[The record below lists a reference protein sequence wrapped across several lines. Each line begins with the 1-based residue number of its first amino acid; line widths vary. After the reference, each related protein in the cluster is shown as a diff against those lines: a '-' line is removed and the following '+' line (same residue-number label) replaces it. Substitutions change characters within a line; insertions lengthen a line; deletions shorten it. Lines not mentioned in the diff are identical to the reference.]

1 MCSLLL
7 DLFPFTLA
15 SRRGPDH
22 SRWFAESEPRR
33 GRPKPREPRGRTG
46 LGPCALD
53 GLLNE
58 PGRTGLFS
66 VAELFEGIKY
76 VSDLPGQLTV
86 GEKFRDAL
94 RAAEG
99 KAFPPATA
107 DYDPLARHVAESIAN
122 YLRNPI
128 RMTSTGNLEQ
138 YELVINELFDF
149 AKYIVEESARHTPVD
164 PPLNF
169 DETMWD
175 SRDHILEDG

>member
-1 MCSLLL
+1 MI
-7 DLFPFTLA
+7 D
-15 SRRGPDH
+15 
-22 SRWFAESEPRR
+22 
-33 GRPKPREPRGRTG
+33 
-46 LGPCALD
+46 
-53 GLLNE
+53 
-58 PGRTGLFS
+58 
-66 VAELFEGIKY
+66 
-76 VSDLPGQLTV
+76 
-86 GEKFRDAL
+86 
-94 RAAEG
+94 
-99 KAFPPATA
+99 
-107 DYDPLARHVAESIAN
+107 VAESIAN